1 MKPFSLP
8 ACLWRVGRDRLTFRR
23 ITGQP
28 AFHARLY
35 TTADMREHILSAL
48 LIVAAILLWKGTVSH
63 RMIRRDVRRV
73 VGVMG
78 WLMVGWLLL
87 RLFKYQ
93 LPQEGSLCRMC
104 WCTATTSF
112 NWPCR

>member
-1 MKPFSLP
+1 MLHI
-8 ACLWRVGRDRLTFRR
+8 RR
-23 ITGQP
+23 
-28 AFHARLY
+28 Y
-35 TTADMREHILSAL
+35 TTADLREHILSAL
-48 LIVAAILLWKGTVSH
+48 FLAAAILLWKGTVSH

-93 LPQEGSLCRMC
+93 LTADGLLCRMC
-104 WCTATTSF
+104 WYGY
-112 NWPCR
+112 